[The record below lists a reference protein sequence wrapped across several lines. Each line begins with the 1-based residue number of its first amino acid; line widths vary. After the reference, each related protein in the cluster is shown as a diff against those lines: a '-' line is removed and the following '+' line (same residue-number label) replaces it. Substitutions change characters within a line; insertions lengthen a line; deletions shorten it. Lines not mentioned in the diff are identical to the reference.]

1 MLSVLILETFS
12 FAIILPSLLF
22 LAISVYIFLRDEG
35 LNPVSLRLAEKEGKQ
50 IPIALPSDAEGMQKH
65 IRIGRKA
72 LMCIGVSPLCFI
84 LGCRLLA
91 GAVIDLLT
99 LIGLKNETVFLF
111 IRIPFAVL
119 TSIGLLIF
127 CLMCYSRILG
137 HAKDLSYML
146 YSSFICVAVIADYMP
161 ARITQTLTA
170 IVLSAAMGILL
181 FKEYSFLID
190 HEGYIQRIHFIL
202 PTVLTFFLVIGLLNQ
217 RYILLGILLSESPE
231 YLQTYAWSSVMA
243 FFMLLLE
250 LFFEKTIISGYR
262 ENYEAKEHQ
271 AEVEKLNRELLET
284 QDKLI
289 QAFAEILESK
299 SGQSGHHV
307 RRVSEYSALICESM
321 GCDKETVHR
330 IRIAAMMHDCGKLM
344 IPNEILEKPGRLT
357 DEEFNE
363 MKQHVYFG
371 EMMLKNVPGE
381 TMHEACL
388 VATQHHE
395 RWDGK
400 GYLKH
405 LKGEQ
410 IALSSQIVAVADV
423 FDALTS
429 KRCYKEAWKP
439 EEAREEIIK
448 NRGTQFSEAAVDAFE
463 KCYDRFLT
471 VMETYADPEDQS
483 EQTASAIPDPV

>member
-1 MLSVLILETFS
+1 MLLTLIRETFS
-12 FAIILPSLLF
+12 FAIILPSLVF
-22 LAISVYIFLRDEG
+22 LSLSAFIFFRDGYSSDRIIQRLLCCVG
-35 LNPVSLRLAEKEGKQ
+35 L
-50 IPIALPSDAEGMQKH
+50 
-65 IRIGRKA
+65 
-72 LMCIGVSPLCFI
+72 SPLCYI

-91 GAVIDLLT
+91 GAVIDLIR

-111 IRIPFAVL
+111 IRIPFSVL
-119 TSIGLLIF
+119 TSIGLLIL
-127 CLMCYSRILG
+127 CLVAYHKLLG
-137 HAKDLSYML
+137 HAKDLSGML
-146 YSSFICVAVIADYMP
+146 YSSFLCIAVIADYMP
-161 ARITQTLTA
+161 TPLTRTMTA
-170 IVLSAAMGILL
+170 IVLIGAMSALL
-181 FKEYSFLID
+181 FREYDFLIH
-190 HEGYIQRIHFIL
+190 HESYIQRIHFIF
-202 PTVLTFFLVIGLLNQ
+202 PTILTFLLVIGLLNQ
-217 RYILLGILLSESPE
+217 RYVLLGVMLSESSQ

-243 FFMLLLE
+243 FFILLLE
-250 LFFEKTIISGYR
+250 LFFEKIIISGYR
-262 ENYEAKEHQ
+262 ENFEAKEHQ
-271 AEVEKLNRELLET
+271 AKVEELNKELLDT

-307 RRVSEYSALICESM
+307 KRVSEYSALICESM
-321 GCDKETVHR
+321 GCDGDTVHR

-344 IPNEILEKPGRLT
+344 IPNTILEKPGKLT
-357 DEEFNE
+357 DEEFAE

-381 TMHEACL
+381 TMKEACR
-388 VATQHHE
+388 VATEHHE

-439 EEAREEIIK
+439 EEAKEEILK

-463 KCYDRFLT
+463 KCYDRC
-471 VMETYADPEDQS
+471 VEIMNTYADPD
-483 EQTASAIPDPV
+483 